1 MGDETTTFVSP
12 ENLAQYDGLIKK
24 YAKSLASKPIEDG
37 IAKHIVTIGENGEL
51 IDSRVSIDDMSSN
64 DSVKKAIGEIPAVS
78 KTTTAV
84 GYAEY
89 IAAEKAKEAAYN
101 DTNIK
106 SRVTKLENGQ
116 NIITDIETKREY
128 KLCLESGLLCL
139 IEKG

>member
-1 MGDETTTFVSP
+1 MDEKIIYVSP
-12 ENLAQYDGLIKK
+12 ENLEQYDGLIKD
-24 YAKSLASKPIEDG
+24 YAKSIASKPIEDG
-37 IAKHIVTIGENGEL
+37 IAHNIVAIGENGEL
-51 IDSRVSIDDMSSN
+51 IDSKVSISDVASN
-64 DSVKKAIGEIPAVS
+64 ESVREAIGEIPAAS

-89 IAAEKAKEAAYN
+89 IATEKANNVVYD

-106 SRVTKLENGQ
+106 SRVTKLENSQ
-116 NIITDIETKREY
+116 NIITDIETNKKY

>member
-1 MGDETTTFVSP
+1 MGDGTTFVSP
-12 ENLAQYDGLIKK
+12 ENLVQYDGLIKE

-37 IAKHIVTIGENGEL
+37 VSKHIVAIGENGKL
-51 IDSRVSIDDMSSN
+51 IDSNVSIDDMASK
-64 DSVKKAIGEIPAVS
+64 DSIKEAIGEIPAVS

-89 IAAEKAKEAAYN
+89 IATEKAKEATYN

-106 SRVTKLENGQ
+106 SRVTKLENNQ
-116 NIITDIETKREY
+116 NVITDIETNRKFN
-128 KLCLESGLLCL
+128 LCLESGLLCL